1 MVRRPVGR
9 AVGKEAGGAWSFTRV
24 RAFQL
29 SRSRLAAAVGLQ
41 AWMTVE
47 GPRDWRDRQVSA
59 TEAVSAIRPG
69 DQVFIGSACATPH
82 SLVEALEQA
91 KRPGVTLVH
100 FLTSRVAASDPPQTS
115 AIGIACF
122 TSGATSS
129 ACANR
134 VIAWSICRSRSLTSP
149 ACLRERQIPLDVA
162 MVQVAPPGP
171 DDTCS
176 LGISVDVTRAAALAA
191 RTVIAEV
198 NTAMPRTA
206 GDSWIP
212 LDRIASFVSVDTPI
226 VEYLHESADE
236 VAEQIARYVAR
247 LIDDRSTLQV
257 GLGRVPNQMLA
268 RLTNRRGL
276 AIHSDVI
283 TEPIVDLVAA
293 GVVTGPVTT
302 SWAMGT
308 RRLYDLVEND
318 PRFAFH
324 PIEYVCDPTVIASRE
339 RMVSVTQA
347 FTIDLTGQV
356 STETVDGALY
366 GGVSTG
372 PAFHRGALASPG
384 GMAIVCLASRTP
396 AGRSAVVLDLA
407 PGEAV
412 AIPRAD
418 VHWVIT
424 EYGTAYLFG
433 RSLAE
438 RAVALIEI
446 SHPDFRRE
454 LLDAAIERGL
464 VGPKQQL
471 RSRTAYPVAAVRDV
485 RLRDGPGGAPAP
497 DAHQRHRRD
506 ARALLPAQR
515 GGCRNPV
522 LAKAD
527 LAHRLGRAVPM
538 QCQLRPGD
546 GFRRRGRPA
555 GARAHR
561 RRQLLLPQPRKRPS
575 RGGLHGRSGLAERG
589 PRDDPTFG
597 PRRVR
602 SSARRARPDG
612 GRAPRQFAHDARL
625 RTRRALAQREDV
637 RWGGRADD
645 APLNRSMVA
654 LAAER
659 HLLFQPTKQL
669 RPRRPS
675 ADTRDGVLGA
685 RGARRSVRPLAAA
698 RATS

>member
-1 MVRRPVGR
+1 
-9 AVGKEAGGAWSFTRV
+9 
-24 RAFQL
+24 
-29 SRSRLAAAVGLQ
+29 
-41 AWMTVE
+41 MTVE
-47 GPRDWRDRQVSA
+47 GARDWRDRQVLA
-59 TEAVSAIRPG
+59 AEAVAGVRPG

-91 KRPGVTLVH
+91 KTPGVTLVH

-115 AIGIACF
+115 YRH
-122 TSGATSS
+122 
-129 ACANR
+129 R
-134 VIAWSICRSRSLTSP
+134 VFYVGSDELS
-149 ACLRERQIPLDVA
+149 LRESGHSVEYLPLSLADVPRLFESGQIPLDVA

-198 NTAMPRTA
+198 NPAMPRTA
-206 GDSWIP
+206 GDSRIP

-268 RLTNRRGL
+268 RLTNRREL

-308 RRLYDLVEND
+308 RRLYDLVDND

-356 STETVDGALY
+356 STETLDGALY

-446 SHPDFRRE
+446 THPDFRRE

-485 RLRDGPGGAPAP
+485 RLRDG
-497 DAHQRHRRD
+497 RE
-506 ARALLPAQR
+506 
-515 GGCRNPV
+515 V
-522 LAKAD
+522 L
-527 LAHRLGRAVPM
+527 
-538 QCQLRPGD
+538 LRPTRTSDTGAMHELFYRLSEED
-546 GFRRRGRPA
+546 VETRFLQKLTSLTDSVAQYLCSVDYDQEMAFAAVVGPPEHERIVAASCYYLSPA
-555 GARAHR
+555 
-561 RRQLLLPQPRKRPS
+561 
-575 RGGLHGRSGLAERG
+575 SGLAEVAYMV
-589 PRDDPTFG
+589 DPDWQ
-597 PRRVR
+597 
-602 SSARRARPDG
+602 SAGLGTILHSGLVEYAR
-612 GRAPRQFAHDARL
+612 QHDARGL
-625 RTRRALAQREDV
+625 TADV
-637 RWGGRADD
+637 LLGNSRMMHVFEHGEHSLSAKTSGGVVE
-645 APLNRSMVA
+645 LTM
-654 LAAER
+654 
-659 HLLFQPTKQL
+659 LL
-669 RPRRPS
+669 
-675 ADTRDGVLGA
+675 
-685 RGARRSVRPLAAA
+685 
-698 RATS
+698 